1 MNAVTL
7 KFMLNEKNEL
17 VPASKMDE
25 TKLELYKKTL
35 ESGSKIEIFL
45 NQISDDKSLVQLA
58 KVHAMIRELA
68 TFTGHSFDDIKSAV
82 KEQSGLV
89 LIYGTKHHEYKS
101 FSNCSKDELSM
112 AIQTCESIGQEIGY
126 YFS

>member
-1 MNAVTL
+1 MNATTL
-7 KFMLNEKNEL
+7 KFVLDEHNNL

-35 ESGSKIEIFL
+35 EPGAKVEVFL
-45 NQISDDKSLVQLA
+45 NQVSDDKSLAQLA
-58 KVHAMIRELA
+58 KVHAMIKEIA
-68 TFTGHSFDDIKSAV
+68 NFTGHSFEEIKSEV
-82 KEQSGLV
+82 KERSGLV
-89 LIYGTKHHEYKS
+89 LVYGTSHHEYKS

-112 AIQTCESIGQEIGY
+112 AIQTCMEIGAGVGY

>member
-1 MNAVTL
+1 MNATTL
-7 KFMLNEKNEL
+7 KFVLDEHNNL

-35 ESGSKIEIFL
+35 EPGAKIEVFL
-45 NQISDDKSLVQLA
+45 SQISDDKSLAQLA
-58 KVHAMIRELA
+58 KVHAMIREIA
-68 TFTGHSFDDIKSAV
+68 NFTGHSFEEIKNEV
-82 KEQSGLV
+82 KERSGLV
-89 LIYGTKHHEYKS
+89 LVYGTTHHEYKS

-112 AIQTCESIGQEIGY
+112 AIQTCMEIGAGVGY